1 MKKQK
6 LKSLKLNKKSISNF
20 NSSTVHGG
28 SGACGIES
36 VRICEAPITDTC
48 SINNVACNTGG
59 TTGSASPSVHCS
71 DECYTQIPADCNVD
85 TGTPSIFPNVC

>member
-1 MKKQK
+1 MKKK
-6 LKSLKLNKKSISNF
+6 HLKSLKLNKKSISNF

-48 SINNVACNTGG
+48 SINNVACNTG
-59 TTGSASPSVHCS
+59 SASPSVHCP
-71 DECYTQIPADCNVD
+71 TQIPTECNVE
-85 TGTPSIFPNVC
+85 TGTPSIFPVVC